1 MAIASTPTYKITPSA
16 TKAVLPSNYVSLYD
30 FSHAYLPETHDEIAR
45 QYGNQSITGLLYLLG
60 AEGTMAAD
68 QFIWTE
74 DGRLHT
80 VYTDAAWVSST
91 GIMTKAG
98 HNFRKNET
106 VHISNATTK
115 MRGII
120 TAVTANSFTVAAYK
134 ASVAVA
140 TGTVTV
146 FVDGTEY
153 RKGTFGM
160 EGSVNKDFT
169 VLKNNPIIL
178 KDNYEESGSDM
189 TNIGWI
195 KTSSGGYLWYLE
207 SEFDTRRRWED
218 RLEMALISGE
228 KSETASGA
236 ITAGY
241 IGTEGL
247 FKAIET
253 RGNLFD
259 GEITGVAEWDTVVK
273 RFDAQGKIADYT
285 AYVDRDQ
292 SLQIDNDLGALN
304 AGYSGGIS
312 YGMFNNSQEMSVD
325 LGFTGFRRGTY
336 SFHKTDYK
344 LFNDP
349 TLIGAVADAAGKPKA
364 ILVPVGTKEVYEGAY
379 NGMGHATKNKV
390 PYLHVKYKSAGGEDR
405 KYKTWVTGSVGGVFT
420 NDKDTMSVNH
430 LSERM
435 LATIG
440 ANNFLE
446 VIGE

>member
-1 MAIASTPTYKITPSA
+1 MALAGSPTYSITPSA
-16 TKAVLPSNYVSLYD
+16 TKAVLPTNYVSVYD

-60 AEGTMAAD
+60 AEGSMSAD
-68 QFIWTE
+68 KFIWTE

-80 VYTDAAWVSST
+80 VYNDATWVSGT
-91 GIMTKAG
+91 GIATKAG

-106 VHISNATTK
+106 VHISNASEK
-115 MRGII
+115 MRGVI
-120 TAVTANSFTVAAYK
+120 TAVTTDTFTVAAYK
-134 ASVAVA
+134 ASVPVS
-140 TGTVTV
+140 TGTITV
-146 FVDGTEY
+146 FVDGSEY
-153 RKGTFGM
+153 RKGTFGTD
-160 EGSVNKDFT
+160 GSINKDFT
-169 VLKNNPIIL
+169 VLSNKPIIL
-178 KDNYEESGSDM
+178 KDKYEESGSDM

-218 RLEMALISGE
+218 RLEMALLLGEEAESG
-228 KSETASGA
+228 SDAETAGFL
-236 ITAGY
+236 
-241 IGTEGL
+241 GTQGL
-247 FKAIET
+247 FNAIQV

-259 GEITGVAEWDTVVK
+259 GAIETVAEWDSVVK

-285 AYVDRDQ
+285 FYVDRDQ
-292 SLQIDNDLGALN
+292 SLTVDNDLGELN

-312 YGMFNNSQEMSVD
+312 YGMFGNSEEMSVN

-336 SFHKTDYK
+336 SFHKSDYK

-349 TLIGAVADAAGKPKA
+349 TLIGAVADGAGKPKGV
-364 ILVPVGTKEVYEGAY
+364 LVPIGTKEVYEGAY

-390 PYLHVKYKSAGGEDR
+390 PYLHVKYKQAGSEDR

-420 NDKDTMSVNH
+420 DDKDTMSVNH

-440 ANNFLE
+440 ANNFMLVE
-446 VIGE
+446 GE